1 MSGEME
7 QITPTR
13 QELVRLRRRNALA
26 ESLVDIIKKDLE
38 ALMRTLFDLVKEL
51 QQYRDDMYRNLGD
64 AYDTFTRSELM
75 VGSRAIESASLATT
89 PMEYN
94 ITEEKRVG
102 VIGLEFPK
110 LNLDRVQDP
119 SPRFNLMNTPM
130 ELDAASLKIQEGMA
144 NIVGLAEIEASIR
157 VLLDVIAIKNRQLNR
172 LEHKVLPNISKAI
185 TYIEL
190 ILEETERQDSIRVRV
205 LQRKRKERASKS

>member
-1 MSGEME
+1 ME
-7 QITPTR
+7 QVTPTR
-13 QELVRLRRRNALA
+13 QELVRLRRRVALA

-51 QQYRDDMYRNLGD
+51 QRYRDDMYRNLGD

-75 VGSRAIESASLATT
+75 VGSRAIEGVSLAAA
-89 PMEYN
+89 PMDYS

-102 VIGLEFPK
+102 VIGLEFPR
-110 LNLDRVQDP
+110 LMFDRVQDP
-119 SPRFNLMNTPM
+119 SPRFNLMDTPM
-130 ELDAASLKIQEGMA
+130 ELDAASLKIQEGMV

-172 LEHKVLPNISKAI
+172 LEHRVLPNMGKAI

>member
-1 MSGEME
+1 
-7 QITPTR
+7 
-13 QELVRLRRRNALA
+13 
-26 ESLVDIIKKDLE
+26 
-38 ALMRTLFDLVKEL
+38 LMRTLFDLVKEL
-51 QQYRDDMYRNLGD
+51 QEYRDDMYRNLGD

-75 VGSRAIESASLATT
+75 VGSRAVESVSLAAT

-110 LNLDRVQDP
+110 LSLDRVQDP
-119 SPRFNLMNTPM
+119 SPRFNLMDTPM
-130 ELDAASLKIQEGMA
+130 ELDAASLRIQEGMV

-172 LEHKVLPNISKAI
+172 LEHRVLPNMGKAV

-205 LQRKRKERASKS
+205 LQRKRKERSSKS

>member
-1 MSGEME
+1 MSSEME
-7 QITPTR
+7 QVTPTR
-13 QELVRLRRRNALA
+13 QELVRLRRRIALA

-51 QQYRDDMYRNLGD
+51 QEYRDDMYRNLGD

-75 VGSRAIESASLATT
+75 VGSRAVESVSLAAT

-110 LNLDRVQDP
+110 LSLDRVQDP
-119 SPRFNLMNTPM
+119 SPRFNLMDTPM
-130 ELDAASLKIQEGMA
+130 ELDAASLRIQEGMV

-172 LEHKVLPNISKAI
+172 LEHRVLPNMGKAV

-205 LQRKRKERASKS
+205 LQRKRKERSSKS

>member
-13 QELVRLRRRNALA
+13 QELVRLRRRIALA

-38 ALMRTLFDLVKEL
+38 ALMRTLFELVKEL

-64 AYDTFTRSELM
+64 AYDTFTRSGLM
-75 VGSRAIESASLATT
+75 VGFRAIESASLSSK

-94 ITEEKRVG
+94 IAEEKQIG
-102 VIGLEFPK
+102 VIGLELPK
-110 LNLDRVQDP
+110 LSFIRVQDP
-119 SPRFNLMNTPM
+119 SPRFNLMDTPI
-130 ELDAASLKIQEGMA
+130 ELDTASTKIQEGIV

-157 VLLDVIAIKNRQLNR
+157 VILDVIAIKNRQLKR

-190 ILEETERQDSIRVRV
+190 MLEETERQDSIRVRV

>member
-1 MSGEME
+1 ME
-7 QITPTR
+7 QVTPTR
-13 QELVRLRRRNALA
+13 QELVRLRRRIALA

-51 QQYRDDMYRNLGD
+51 QEYRDDMYRNLGD

-75 VGSRAIESASLATT
+75 VGSRAVESVSLAAT

-110 LNLDRVQDP
+110 LSLDRVQDP
-119 SPRFNLMNTPM
+119 SPRFNLMDTPM
-130 ELDAASLKIQEGMA
+130 ELDAASLRIQEGMV

-172 LEHKVLPNISKAI
+172 LEHRVLPNMGKAV

-205 LQRKRKERASKS
+205 LQRKRKERSSKS

>member
-1 MSGEME
+1 LSSEME
-7 QITPTR
+7 QVTPTR
-13 QELVRLRRRNALA
+13 QELVRLRRRIALA

-51 QQYRDDMYRNLGD
+51 QEYRDDMYRNLGD

-75 VGSRAIESASLATT
+75 VGSRAVESVSLAAT

-110 LNLDRVQDP
+110 LSLDRVQDP
-119 SPRFNLMNTPM
+119 SPRFNLMDTPM
-130 ELDAASLKIQEGMA
+130 ELDAASLRIQEGMV

-172 LEHKVLPNISKAI
+172 LEHRVLPNMGKAV

-205 LQRKRKERASKS
+205 LQRKRKERSSKS

>member
-1 MSGEME
+1 ME
-7 QITPTR
+7 QVTPTR
-13 QELVRLRRRNALA
+13 QELVRLRRRSALA

-51 QQYRDDMYRNLGD
+51 QEYRDDMYRNLGD
-64 AYDTFTRSELM
+64 AYDTFTRSVLM
-75 VGSRAIESASLATT
+75 VGPRAVEGVSLVAT
-89 PMEYN
+89 PMEYRVS
-94 ITEEKRVG
+94 EEKRVG
-102 VIGLEFPK
+102 VIGLEFPR
-110 LNLDRVQDP
+110 LSLDSVQDP
-119 SPRFNLMNTPM
+119 SPRFSLVDTPM
-130 ELDAASLKIQEGMA
+130 ELDAASLKIQEGLVS
-144 NIVGLAEIEASIR
+144 IVGLAEIEASIR

-172 LEHKVLPNISKAI
+172 LEHRVLPGIDRAI

>member
-1 MSGEME
+1 ME